1 MERINLNY
9 SLKNIPTPTKS
20 SYQLKLIQKIE
31 RVIKRM
37 KTLVFLRE
45 KMKTAKLVIMMS
57 VKTKKRPLALNQNNT
72 QHKLTNC
79 KVLKK
84 ID

>member
-20 SYQLKLIQKIE
+20 SYQLKLIQNIE

-37 KTLVFLRE
+37 KKLVFLRE
-45 KMKTAKLVIMMS
+45 KMKAAKLVIMML
-57 VKTKKRPLALNQNNT
+57 VKTKKRPLVLNQNNT
-72 QHKLTNC
+72 QHK
-79 KVLKK
+79 
-84 ID
+84 

>member
-20 SYQLKLIQKIE
+20 SYQLKLIQNIE

-37 KTLVFLRE
+37 KKLVFLRE
-45 KMKTAKLVIMMS
+45 Q
-57 VKTKKRPLALNQNNT
+57 KRDLWF
-72 QHKLTNC
+72 
-79 KVLKK
+79 
-84 ID
+84 